1 MGQVVQQHFEHFSNT
16 VQLPRLRAA
25 KQKRLQPAP
34 VGHGLDKAFFRIK
47 TVKLPFG
54 QTHAFGYQIK
64 LAHGYFTGGLSVD
77 DGAQGAPIDTGL
89 LRKALHR
96 KSLLPNISF
105 HFTSD
110 RSTADQ

>member
-16 VQLPRLRAA
+16 FQLPRLGAA
-25 KQKRLQPAP
+25 QQKRLEPP
-34 VGHGLDKAFFRIK
+34 PMRNSLNKALLGIK

-64 LAHGYFTGGLSVD
+64 LAHGYFAGGISVD
-77 DGAQGAPIDTGL
+77 DGAQGSPIDTGL
-89 LRKALHR
+89 LRKALHG